1 MATEWQLDDVNALPE
16 ITAFFSATPLGAAT
30 FGWTSGVVAGLGPA
44 VVRLTATQVTFRN
57 RIGFAWIWL
66 PGTWLAHPHAPVVLS
81 LGLRHAID
89 SDRWKQ
95 VVEPYPGRWMHH
107 LEVSDPADLDDEV
120 AGWVAHA
127 YHAGT

>member
-1 MATEWQLDDVNALPE
+1 M
-16 ITAFFSATPLGAAT
+16 
-30 FGWTSGVVAGLGPA
+30 
-44 VVRLTATQVTFRN
+44 
-57 RIGFAWIWL
+57 
-66 PGTWLAHPHAPVVLS
+66 LS

-107 LEVSDPADLDDEV
+107 LEVSDQADLDDEV